1 MFQAIEYRWGK
12 SSRLSRP
19 PFVRR
24 VSFGSARER
33 DEWVRNG
40 SPFVNAPGH
49 REPLDDPRHADA

>member
-1 MFQAIEYRWGK
+1 MFQAVEYVWGK
-12 SSRLSRP
+12 NSQVARP

-24 VSFGSARER
+24 IAFESPRER

-49 REPLDDPRHADA
+49 RESLDEPSHADA